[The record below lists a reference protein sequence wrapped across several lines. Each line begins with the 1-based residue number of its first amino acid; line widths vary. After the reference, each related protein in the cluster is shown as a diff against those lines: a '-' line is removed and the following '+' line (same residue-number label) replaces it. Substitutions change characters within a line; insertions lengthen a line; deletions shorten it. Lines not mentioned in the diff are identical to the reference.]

1 MKDKQNMT
9 QEEYS
14 QLKDEILKDIIEYT
28 KTHLVSCKV
37 CGQKYK
43 EKHKPLLKTEDGY
56 ICSDCIKN
64 KKY

>member
-14 QLKDEILKDIIEYT
+14 QLKDKILKDIIEYT

-43 EKHKPLLKTEDGY
+43 EIHMFRLY
-56 ICSDCIKN
+56 
-64 KKY
+64 KK